1 MIDDGSARMG
11 RPQIS
16 ALQLAWLQEVGMD
29 RRLLARLVDLPR
41 RQAPDSAPQPPG
53 SSPAL
58 STPAPQQVVAGP
70 PAASKSDGQTADS
83 RSGIAAARAMLDA
96 GKTAKRH
103 SSAGQAKLPATQRTP
118 AVSEAPQS
126 DPTPLAPSLPYTLDQ
141 LEAHIVVCQACSLHE
156 GRSHVVHGSGQ
167 TIAPEWMLIGE
178 APGEQDDRVGL
189 PFQGSAGVL
198 LRAMLE
204 TVGVGADAS
213 VFMTNLIK
221 CRPLGNRTP
230 RAEEIA
236 ACQPY
241 LLRQIELLQPVR
253 ILALGR
259 LAAQALLGADADL
272 ERLRGKVHVLESETG
287 RQIPLIVTYHPASLL
302 SRPQHKANAWRD
314 LHLALS
320 A

>member
-1 MIDDGSARMG
+1 
-11 RPQIS
+11 
-16 ALQLAWLQEVGMD
+16 
-29 RRLLARLVDLPR
+29 
-41 RQAPDSAPQPPG
+41 
-53 SSPAL
+53 
-58 STPAPQQVVAGP
+58 
-70 PAASKSDGQTADS
+70 
-83 RSGIAAARAMLDA
+83 
-96 GKTAKRH
+96 
-103 SSAGQAKLPATQRTP
+103 
-118 AVSEAPQS
+118 
-126 DPTPLAPSLPYTLDQ
+126 
-141 LEAHIVVCQACSLHE
+141 
-156 GRSHVVHGSGQ
+156 
-167 TIAPEWMLIGE
+167 MLIGE

>member
-1 MIDDGSARMG
+1 MG

-41 RQAPDSAPQPPG
+41 PQAPDSAPQGPT
-53 SSPAL
+53 SAAAL
-58 STPAPQQVVAGP
+58 SASAPHRVVADE
-70 PAASKSDGQTADS
+70 PAAGKSEAQTADS

-96 GKTAKRH
+96 GKTGKRH
-103 SSAGQAKLPATQRTP
+103 ASAGKAKLPAAQRMP
-118 AVSEAPQS
+118 VVSDAPQS
-126 DPTPLAPSLPYTLDQ
+126 DPIAPESSLPHTLDQ
-141 LEAHIVVCQACSLHE
+141 LDEHIVVCQACSLHE

-204 TVGVGADAS
+204 TVGVGAGAS

-230 RAEEIA
+230 RPEEIA

-253 ILALGR
+253 IVALGR

-272 ERLRGKVHVLESETG
+272 ERLRGKVHVLTSESG

-320 A
+320 V